1 MAPVSAVALVM
12 YVTFGLGTTGQH
24 PVHLKAIEVHQTIGF
39 MNEETAWVRLRKLGY
54 EVQELV
60 LVGDNWEATVF
71 RNGVTKHM
79 RLNAVSGVLQEMT
92 MPQSR

>member
-12 YVTFGLGTTGQH
+12 YVSFGLGTAAH
-24 PVHLKAIEVHQTIGF
+24 APEHLKTLEVHETIGL
-39 MNEETAWVRLRKLGY
+39 MSEDVAWVRLRKLGY
-54 EVQELV
+54 EVQELA

-79 RLNAVSGVLQEMT
+79 RLNAVSGVLQEVAG
-92 MPQSR
+92 PRPR